1 MLPDPLICQC
11 AEPVQSTV
19 TEPVTVEPTWM
30 SPLGRDQL
38 ARHPSPVVVA
48 VDVVSEVVAVA
59 DVVSVVASVVEVLLA
74 EVVSVSPLEVVN
86 VDEV

>member
-1 MLPDPLICQC
+1 M
-11 AEPVQSTV
+11 

-38 ARHPSPVVVA
+38 ARHPSPVVVT
-48 VDVVSEVVAVA
+48 VDVLSEVVA

-74 EVVSVSPLEVVN
+74 EVVPVFPLEVAN
-86 VDEV
+86 VDVEVDVVAVELVD